1 MMRVFAAL
9 AVLVGLTLWTAEP
22 PAHAAAGSVP
32 LVYLAHLDGPLGPA
46 RADLLIRAL
55 DEAEAAQ
62 AAAFVIRLDTPGGL
76 DKSMRDLVKRMLG
89 ARIPVVAWVGPDGA
103 RAASA
108 GTYVVYASHVAA
120 MAPATNIGSS
130 TPVSIAPVPRA
141 PGPQAPGQA
150 PAGEQ
155 DAAPAPDD
163 AMTRKVV
170 NDAAAWLQSLAELRG
185 RNVEWAEAT
194 VRTGANLRATEA
206 LELGVVELLATDLQD
221 LFRQLEGRE
230 VDVQGQRIT
239 LSLVGA
245 RIVEVESDWLHDLL
259 EIVSDPSI
267 AYGLLIFGIYGLI
280 LEFYNPGLVFPSV
293 IGIVCLLLGAYGLQM
308 LPINY
313 AGLALIVVGIAMM
326 IIEVFTPTFGALG
339 VAGLVAFVFG
349 SMILFDADSPE
360 YRIPLSVIAGFGAAT
375 GLLCLFAVGAAVRAR
390 RQRVVTGV
398 EAMIGSRGEA
408 LEAFAV
414 DASGCARGRVFVHGE
429 IWNAQCPAP
438 LLRGQPVRVTAIE
451 GLVLTVAPG

>member
-1 MMRVFAAL
+1 MRTIAAFLVL
-9 AVLVGLTLWTAEP
+9 AGLTLWAVEP
-22 PAHAAAGSVP
+22 RVHAAAGPAP

-55 DEAEAAQ
+55 DDAEAAQ

-76 DKSMRDLVKRMLG
+76 DKSMRDLVKRILA
-89 ARIPVVAWVGPDGA
+89 ARIPVIAWVGPDGA

-130 TPVSIAPVPRA
+130 TPVSIAPVPQG
-141 PGPQAPGQA
+141 PGRA

-155 DAAPAPDD
+155 DAAPAADD

-206 LELGVVELLATDLQD
+206 LELGVVELLATDVQD
-221 LFRQLEGRE
+221 LLGQLEGRE
-230 VDVQGQRIT
+230 IDLQGQRVS
-239 LSLVGA
+239 LSLAGA
-245 RIVEVESDWLHDLL
+245 RTVEVESDWLHDLL
-259 EIVSDPSI
+259 EIVSDPTI

-308 LPINY
+308 LPVNY
-313 AGLALIVVGIAMM
+313 AGLALIVVGIGMM

-349 SMILFDADSPE
+349 SLILFDADSPE

-375 GLLCLFAVGAAVRAR
+375 GALCLVAVGAAVRAR
-390 RQRVVTGV
+390 RQRVVTGA
-398 EAMIGSRGEA
+398 EGMIGSRGEA
-408 LEAFAV
+408 MEAFAV
-414 DASGCARGRVFVHGE
+414 DASGSARGRVFVHGE
-429 IWNAQCPAP
+429 IWNAQCGTP
-438 LLRGQPVRVTAIE
+438 LLRGQAVQVVSIE
-451 GLVLTVAPG
+451 GLTLTVVPG

>member
-1 MMRVFAAL
+1 MIRVIAAL
-9 AVLVGLTLWTAEP
+9 AVLIGLTLWTAETRV
-22 PAHAAAGSVP
+22 HAAAEAVP

-55 DEAEAAQ
+55 DDAEAAQ
-62 AAAFVIRLDTPGGL
+62 AAVFVIRLDTPGGL
-76 DKSMRDLVKRMLG
+76 DKSMRDLVKRMLA

-155 DAAPAPDD
+155 DGAPAPDD
-163 AMTRKVV
+163 AMSRKVV

-206 LELGVVELLATDLQD
+206 LELGVVELLAKDLPD
-221 LFRQLEGRE
+221 LLRQLEGRE
-230 VDVQGQRIT
+230 IDVQGQQVS

-245 RIVEVESDWLHDLL
+245 RTIEVESDWLHDLL

-326 IIEVFTPTFGALG
+326 IMEVFTPTFGALG

-360 YRIPLSVIAGFGAAT
+360 YRIPLSVVAGFGAAT
-375 GLLCLFAVGAAVRAR
+375 GALCLFAVGAAVRAR

-398 EAMIGSRGEA
+398 EGMIGSRGEVM
-408 LEAFAV
+408 EPFAV
-414 DASGCARGRVFVHGE
+414 DATGAARGRVFVHGE
-429 IWNAQCPAP
+429 IWNAQCSSA
-438 LLRGQPVRVTAIE
+438 LMAGQPVQVTGIE
-451 GLVLTVAPG
+451 GLVLTVTPG